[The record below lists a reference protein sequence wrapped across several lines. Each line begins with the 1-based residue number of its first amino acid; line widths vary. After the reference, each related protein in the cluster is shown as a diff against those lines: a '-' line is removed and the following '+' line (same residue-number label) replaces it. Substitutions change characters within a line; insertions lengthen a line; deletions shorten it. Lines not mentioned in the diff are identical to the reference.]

1 MEGNPLSVENQ
12 SSEMQEIKYE
22 WAVEFCRFF
31 NYPKSL
37 SSTSTNL
44 KPKRRK
50 IGRGTWISS
59 SSLVSLKLTYDPSN
73 PEQILAVCLKDYVL
87 EQHYVC
93 NLKLVWLQVSES
105 AQCLPMG
112 SRVIFANYTDRHNQI
127 QKFAMRFVAV
137 SDAQAF
143 MDFIK
148 VQPSPLAIIEQF
160 SCQKSFTDEM
170 EIGNLETGL
179 QPEISYPLEFGSSNE
194 HSYCPVSLQS
204 FVGVGT
210 KTVTTCNALAYL
222 QDVKDM
228 FQDRND
234 KYDEFLKV
242 LQDFKAQRI
251 DTTGV
256 LALVKDLFKGHRN
269 LILGFNT
276 FLLKINEITLPL
288 DTDESLPKKRVE
300 QERLMDRM
308 EIGNSESELQTELS
322 SLFQLVSSNGPC
334 YRMDEVSLLNTHPAE
349 ASKKPLYATCSP
361 KPAPVAADTSEL
373 PPDSTYL
380 LEMPQVATCSPRI
393 SPVAVSPK
401 LQPAIN
407 NNFEQTKCSQEQ
419 SLSQDFQNYCRSFPI
434 SFTAQLT
441 TCTAEAKQ
449 VQQLSAPEEIDI
461 KSQVTKYLLDS
472 SFHEMLIKVKEVV
485 NKIGGDSEQ
494 EKQLSVPEEIDI
506 KSQIMKYM
514 SDASFH
520 EMLTKVEEV
529 IGEIGDV
536 LAL

>member
-1 MEGNPLSVENQ
+1 MDGNPWSVENQ
-12 SSEMQEIKYE
+12 SSEMQGITYE
-22 WAVEFCRFF
+22 WDVEFCRFF
-31 NYPKSL
+31 NYPKSI

-50 IGRGTWISS
+50 IGPGTWISS
-59 SSLVSLKLTYDPSN
+59 SSLASLSLTYDPSN
-73 PEQILAVCLKDYVL
+73 PEQILTVYLKDHVL

-93 NLKLVWLQVSES
+93 NLNLVWLQVSEY

-112 SRVIFANYTDRHNQI
+112 SRVVFANYTDSHNQI
-127 QKFAMRFVAV
+127 QKFAMRFLVV

-148 VQPSPLAIIEQF
+148 VQPSPLSIIEKF
-160 SCQKSFTDEM
+160 SCQNSLTDEM
-170 EIGNLETGL
+170 EIGKLETGL
-179 QPEISYPLEFGSSNE
+179 QPENSYPFEFGSSNE
-194 HSYCPVSLQS
+194 NCYSSRSLQS
-204 FVGVGT
+204 PVGVGT
-210 KTVTTCNALAYL
+210 ETVTTCNALAYL
-222 QDVKDM
+222 QDVKDI
-228 FQDRND
+228 FQDRRD

-242 LQDFKAQRI
+242 VQDFKAQRI

-256 LALVKDLFKGHRN
+256 LALVKDLFKGRRD

-276 FLLKINEITLPL
+276 FLPKVHEITLPP
-288 DTDESLPKKRVE
+288 DTDEPLPKKRVE

-308 EIGNSESELQTELS
+308 EIGNSESELQTELL
-322 SLFQLVSSNGPC
+322 SLYQFVSSTGPC
-334 YRMDEVSLLNTHPAE
+334 NRMDEVSLLNTRPAKS
-349 ASKKPLYATCSP
+349 SKKPLYATCSP
-361 KPAPVAADTSEL
+361 KLA
-373 PPDSTYL
+373 
-380 LEMPQVATCSPRI
+380 QVATYTPRI

-401 LQPAIN
+401 MQPATN

-419 SLSQDFQNYCRSFPI
+419 SLSQDFQNYCSSFPL

-449 VQQLSAPEEIDI
+449 AQQLSAPEEIDI
-461 KSQVTKYLLDS
+461 KSQVMKYLLDS

-494 EKQLSVPEEIDI
+494 EKQLSVPEENDI

-514 SDASFH
+514 SDASFR

-529 IGEIGDV
+529 IGEIGDD

>member
-37 SSTSTNL
+37 SSTSTSTNL

-59 SSLVSLKLTYDPSN
+59 SSLVSLKLTSDPSN
-73 PEQILAVCLKDYVL
+73 PGQILAVCLKDYVL

-93 NLKLVWLQVSES
+93 NLNLVWLQVSES

-148 VQPSPLAIIEQF
+148 VQSSPLAIIEQYVQF

-179 QPEISYPLEFGSSNE
+179 QTEISYPLEFGSSNE
-194 HSYCPVSLQS
+194 HSYCPGSLQS
-204 FVGVGT
+204 SVGVGT
-210 KTVTTCNALAYL
+210 ETVTTCNALAYL

-234 KYDEFLKV
+234 KYDEFLEV

-269 LILGFNT
+269 LSLGFNT
-276 FLLKINEITLPL
+276 FLLKIDEITLPL
-288 DTDESLPKKRVE
+288 DTDESLPKKCVE

-334 YRMDEVSLLNTHPAE
+334 YRMDEVSLLNTRPAE

-361 KPAPVAADTSEL
+361 KLAPVAADTSEL

-380 LEMPQVATCSPRI
+380 LEMPQVATAI
-393 SPVAVSPK
+393 S
-401 LQPAIN
+401 

-419 SLSQDFQNYCRSFPI
+419 SLSQDFHYCRSFPI

-461 KSQVTKYLLDS
+461 KSQVT
-472 SFHEMLIKVKEVV
+472 
-485 NKIGGDSEQ
+485 
-494 EKQLSVPEEIDI
+494 
-506 KSQIMKYM
+506 
-514 SDASFH
+514 
-520 EMLTKVEEV
+520 
-529 IGEIGDV
+529 V
-536 LAL
+536 LFITVSGF

>member
-37 SSTSTNL
+37 SSTSTSTNL

-59 SSLVSLKLTYDPSN
+59 SSLVSLKLTSDPSN
-73 PEQILAVCLKDYVL
+73 PGQILAVCLKDYVL

-93 NLKLVWLQVSES
+93 NLNLVWLQVSES

-112 SRVIFANYTDRHNQI
+112 SRI

-148 VQPSPLAIIEQF
+148 VQSSPLAIIEQF

-179 QPEISYPLEFGSSNE
+179 QTEISYPLDPG
-194 HSYCPVSLQS
+194 SLQS
-204 FVGVGT
+204 SVGVGT
-210 KTVTTCNALAYL
+210 ETVTTCNALAYL

-234 KYDEFLKV
+234 KYDEFLEV

-269 LILGFNT
+269 LSLGFNT
-276 FLLKINEITLPL
+276 FLLKIDEITLPL
-288 DTDESLPKKRVE
+288 DTDESLPKKCVE

-334 YRMDEVSLLNTHPAE
+334 YRMDEVSLLNTRPAE

-361 KPAPVAADTSEL
+361 KLAPVAADTSEL

-380 LEMPQVATCSPRI
+380 LEMPQVATAI
-393 SPVAVSPK
+393 S
-401 LQPAIN
+401 

-419 SLSQDFQNYCRSFPI
+419 SLSQDFHYCRSFPI

-461 KSQVTKYLLDS
+461 KSQVTVLFITVS
-472 SFHEMLIKVKEVV
+472 EMLIKVKEVV

-494 EKQLSVPEEIDI
+494 EKQLSVPEELDI

-529 IGEIGDV
+529 IGEVGDV

>member
-31 NYPKSL
+31 HYPKSL

-50 IGRGTWISS
+50 ISRGTWISS

-93 NLKLVWLQVSES
+93 NLNLVWLQVSES

-112 SRVIFANYTDRHNQI
+112 SRI

-148 VQPSPLAIIEQF
+148 VQPSPLAIIEQYVQF

-194 HSYCPVSLQS
+194 HPYCPGSLQS
-204 FVGVGT
+204 SVGVGT
-210 KTVTTCNALAYL
+210 ETVTTCNALAYL

-228 FQDRND
+228 FQDRNG

-308 EIGNSESELQTELS
+308 EISNSESELQTELS
-322 SLFQLVSSNGPC
+322 SLFQLVCSNGPC
-334 YRMDEVSLLNTHPAE
+334 YRMDEVSLLNMRPAE

-380 LEMPQVATCSPRI
+380 LEMPQVATYSPRI

-401 LQPAIN
+401 LQPAIS

-419 SLSQDFQNYCRSFPI
+419 SLSQDFHYCRSFPI

-520 EMLTKVEEV
+520 EMLTKVKEV